1 MAGDSSVIP
10 ASTTAPT
17 EAVGSLARAGVVI
30 LLLMMA
36 TIFLSGVIL
45 QIGVT
50 PDFPWLLAAGDWIL
64 QHRQLPAT
72 DLFSWTAAD
81 RPWVLY
87 QWGFEALLAAI
98 HHLAGYDGVAVVF
111 AWAVLITYLI
121 VPLVSCRQRT
131 PVMLLALLNAPIL
144 VVLTVNMS
152 IRPMIVTSGG
162 LLLQHLLI
170 EALRRRAIDPPKAC
184 CAVFLIYVA
193 WANLHTG
200 FTLGI
205 IALLLTMVGDWLEP
219 RLRRGSERPAA
230 LAPMQVSA
238 LIVAATFGSMLTPYG
253 LQLHMYVASLA
264 SAAAINARIDE
275 LSQPDYSFKQFQ
287 LFLALVLLFV
297 VAVLRQPRAAR
308 PADILLV
315 ASSVL
320 ATLFAARF
328 VVWAA
333 LYLSLMLPDAVARA
347 WPSVRRTCTL
357 PSSRSLTWIIA
368 LATLMVPPS
377 LIAYG
382 VTDPVGPLC
391 KPVLPAIHAYLA
403 ARSTHDHLLTDP
415 ITGSCMIA
423 AAPGVPVFIDTRF
436 DFYGSEFSTETLD
449 ALAVRPGWN
458 NFLSRYAINIAVLER
473 SRPLAQAFAVDKR
486 FSLLYGDDEA
496 VVVRRLP

>member
-1 MAGDSSVIP
+1 MAEDSSVTP
-10 ASTTAPT
+10 ASIKAPT
-17 EAVGSLARAGVVI
+17 EAVGSVARAGVVI
-30 LLLMMA
+30 LLVMMA

-50 PDFPWLLAAGDWIL
+50 PDFPWLLATGDWIL
-64 QHRQLPAT
+64 QHRQLPET
-72 DLFSWTAAD
+72 DLFSWTETA

-98 HHLAGYDGVAVVF
+98 HRFAGYAGVAVSF

-121 VPLVSCRQRT
+121 VPLVRCAHRT
-131 PVMLLALLNAPIL
+131 PAMLIALIGALVL

-152 IRPMIVTSGG
+152 IRPMIATSGG

-170 EALRRRAIDPPKAC
+170 EAMRRRAIDLYKAC

-200 FTLGI
+200 FTLGL
-205 IALLLTMVGDWLEP
+205 IALLLTMLGDWLEP
-219 RLRRGSERPAA
+219 RLRRDPGRPPA

-238 LIVAATFGSMLTPYG
+238 VIVAATFGSMLTPYG
-253 LQLHMYVASLA
+253 LKLHMYVASLA
-264 SAAAINARIDE
+264 SATAVNARIDE

-287 LFLALVLLFV
+287 LFLALVLVFV
-297 VAVLRQPRAAR
+297 FSVLRQPRAAR

-347 WPSVRRTCTL
+347 WPGVRRTCTL
-357 PSSRSLTWIIA
+357 PSSPSLSWIIA
-368 LATLMVPPS
+368 LTTFVVPPS

-382 VTDPVGPLC
+382 VADPVGPLC

-403 ARSTHDHLLTDP
+403 ARSTHDRLLTDP

-436 DFYGSEFSTETLD
+436 DFYGSDFSTETLD
-449 ALAVRPGWN
+449 ALALRPGWQ
-458 NFLSRYAINIAVLER
+458 NFLNRYAINIAVLDR
-473 SRPLAQAFAVDKR
+473 SRPIAQAFALDKR
-486 FSLLYGDDEA
+486 FSLLYGNDEA